1 MDVLYAS
8 HNPLYQTAVAVHHNR
23 HLLRTSPRS
32 VSPGLL
38 NALVPQLG
46 AAKEARLREAADLTA
61 QVSALEERSFDT
73 PVGGKYAIYAP
84 MSTHVHF
91 VYSTRQMG
99 RGSFRLAP
107 LDSVMMRALTPM
119 TLRSWSLRRRNHE
132 NIPNCRAMGSTVHH
146 MVASS
151 FTCRAQARPSLQF
164 YNLL

>member
-1 MDVLYAS
+1 M
-8 HNPLYQTAVAVHHNR
+8 
-23 HLLRTSPRS
+23 
-32 VSPGLL
+32 
-38 NALVPQLG
+38 PQLG

-119 TLRSWSLRRRNHE
+119 ALRSWSLRRRNHE
-132 NIPNCRAMGSTVHH
+132 NIPNCRAGIYRTSHGRIIIH
-146 MVASS
+146 R